1 MAAIQPMSWRSVENH
16 AAFSTGTFR
25 LSVDKVKAAIHP
37 TPPNRP
43 LSLRERAGVRDDPL
57 RR

>member
-25 LSVDKVKAAIHP
+25 LSVDKVKAAINLRLP
-37 TPPNRP
+37 TAPSPSGRG
-43 LSLRERAGVRDDPL
+43 LG
-57 RR
+57 